1 MHSDLS
7 QLLIKKKTNQQQK
20 LKKQAANLLNINSI
34 LHLRTQYSNR
44 GGGKSLVLPA
54 ETEERV
60 KRRALS
66 ACQDNLRKVVDL
78 ERKLPQMAE
87 FFATGKKD
95 NARQLFSE
103 IKLGE
108 EEVIKARRLVSQEL
122 AEIGA
127 ILVSREDF
135 LRFTNLTSEI
145 ADFAEGV
152 AFYLVQLME
161 YNWSVPG
168 DIRQELVKLSGAVLD
183 SVLKLRETMMTLT
196 YGPTKTLEKAKDV
209 EIAERIVD
217 DIYRALVLR
226 VLNSKLDVPVILLLK
241 DVLQM
246 LENSADKAEDAADAA
261 RTLSFI
267 M

>member
-1 MHSDLS
+1 
-7 QLLIKKKTNQQQK
+7 
-20 LKKQAANLLNINSI
+20 
-34 LHLRTQYSNR
+34 
-44 GGGKSLVLPA
+44 LVLPA

-60 KRRALS
+60 KRRALN

-78 ERKLPQMAE
+78 ERKIPQMAE
-87 FFATGKKD
+87 FFATGEK
-95 NARQLFSE
+95 NGARQLFSE

-127 ILVSREDF
+127 ILISREDF

-145 ADFAEGV
+145 ADFSEGI
-152 AFYLVQLME
+152 AFYLVEIME
-161 YNWSVPG
+161 HNWTVPS
-168 DIRQELVKLSGAVLD
+168 DIKRDIVKLSDAVLD
-183 SVLKLRETMMTLT
+183 SVLKLRETMMVLT
-196 YGPTKTLEKAKDV
+196 YGPNKTLEKAKDV

-217 DIYRALVLR
+217 DLYRALAIKVLS
-226 VLNSKLDVPVILLLK
+226 NKLDMPVTLLLR
-241 DVLQM
+241 DVLQL